1 MSKPSSQARHV
12 ALRLAGL
19 GLVCGGMNDYKG
31 RTIRIH
37 PSTLASMG
45 RDGLLERSD
54 ILDPNTGASNWWRI
68 TSLGQHEAL
77 RLGPVT
83 LPSCSF

>member
-45 RDGLLERSD
+45 RDGLLEKSD
-54 ILDPNTGASNWWRI
+54 ILDPNTGASNCP
-68 TSLGQHEAL
+68 AL
-77 RLGPVT
+77 DT
-83 LPSCSF
+83 LRTLNREFQDILPED